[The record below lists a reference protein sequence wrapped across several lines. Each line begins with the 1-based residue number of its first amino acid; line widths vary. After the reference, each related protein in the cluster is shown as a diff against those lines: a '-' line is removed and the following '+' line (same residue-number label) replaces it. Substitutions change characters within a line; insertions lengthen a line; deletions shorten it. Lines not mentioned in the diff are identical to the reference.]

1 MPTTLRMIVDQV
13 IAPVPGPLG
22 VYSEALTRALIQVAP
37 PGCEVEGIVSS
48 SAPADTERL
57 ESEFP
62 GLAGLYKTTL
72 ARRELAA
79 AWQLGLTTSP
89 GGGMIHAP
97 GLFAPLRRHDRTVS
111 GDQVVVT
118 VHDLLAWTHP
128 ESLTT
133 ASVAWHKGML
143 KRARKHA
150 DAVVVPTHALAERL
164 ANVADFG
171 DRVRV
176 IGTAP
181 RPGLVAPSD
190 AADVA
195 ARAARL
201 ALPPAYLVATGT
213 LEPRKGVLDLLEA
226 LGRPGMPDIDLVVI
240 GPSTWGELHLATVA
254 EEAGVDPR
262 RVHAIDTTDAADL
275 SVILAGATA
284 FVAPS
289 HDEGSGTSLI
299 EAFSLGLPVVHSDIA
314 AYVEVAAEGGLTV
327 PIGIGG
333 GYTERLAAAIS
344 TVVESPTLAERLSVT
359 ASDRAHAFS
368 WRDSAERVWQL
379 HADL

>member
-13 IAPVPGPLG
+13 IAPVPGPVG
-22 VYSEALTRALIQVAP
+22 VYTEALTRALLESVP
-37 PGCEVEGIVSS
+37 RGCEVEGIVSS
-48 SAPADTERL
+48 SAPADYDRL
-57 ESEFP
+57 ESMFP
-62 GLAGLYKTTL
+62 GLSTLYKTTL

-97 GLFAPLRRHDRTVS
+97 GLFAPLRRHDRTQS

-128 ESLTT
+128 ETLTT

-164 ANVADFG
+164 ANVIDFG

-176 IGTAP
+176 VGTAP
-181 RPGLVAPSD
+181 RPGLTVP
-190 AADVA
+190 ADGAEAA

-201 ALPPAYLVATGT
+201 ALPPAYLAATGT
-213 LEPRKGVLDLLEA
+213 LEPRKGIVDLLEA
-226 LGRPGMPDIDLVVI
+226 LGRPGVPDIDLVVV
-240 GPSTWGELHLATVA
+240 GPATWGELHLATVA
-254 EEAGVDPR
+254 EESGVDPR
-262 RVHAIDTTDAADL
+262 RVHAIEVDDPADL
-275 SVILAGATA
+275 AVVLAGATA

-289 HDEGSGTSLI
+289 HEEGSGTSLI
-299 EAFSLGLPVVHSDIA
+299 EAFSLGLPVIHSDTA

-333 GYTERLAAAIS
+333 GYVERLAAAIS
-344 TVVESPTLAERLSVT
+344 TVVEQPSVAERLSVT

-368 WRDSAERVWQL
+368 WRDSAERIWQL

>member
-1 MPTTLRMIVDQV
+1 MPTTLRVIVDQV
-13 IAPVPGPLG
+13 IAPVPGPHG
-22 VYSEALTRALIQVAP
+22 AYAEALTRALIQATP

-48 SAPADTERL
+48 SPPADYERL
-57 ESEFP
+57 ESDFP
-62 GLAGLYKTTL
+62 GLSGLYRTTL

-97 GLFAPLRRHDRTVS
+97 GLFAPLRRHDRGVS

-128 ESLTT
+128 ETLTT

-164 ANVADFG
+164 ANVVDFG

-181 RPGLVAPSD
+181 RSGLAVP
-190 AADVA
+190 ADPAEAA

-213 LEPRKGVLDLLEA
+213 LEPRKGIIDLLEA
-226 LGRPGMPDIDLVVI
+226 LGRPGMPDIDLVVV
-240 GPSTWGELHLATVA
+240 GPATWGELHLATVA
-254 EEAGVDPR
+254 EESGVDPR
-262 RVHAIDTTDAADL
+262 RVHAIDDPDPADL
-275 SVILAGATA
+275 AVILAGATA

-299 EAFSLGLPVVHSDIA
+299 EAFAFGLPVIHSDTP
-314 AYVEVAAEGGLTV
+314 AYVEVAAEGGLPV

-344 TVVESPTLAERLSVT
+344 TVVESPALAERLSVT
-359 ASDRAHAFS
+359 AGDRAHAFS